1 MYRLEKLLIVFEA
14 TSYLHYLPDSNYG
27 KSLLKMLKVYFLNRD
42 VFLYPLWFI
51 WTILFQHN
59 DISNVCYLSL
69 LDRTL
74 PFVISFSFIL
84 VTISFFICLIK
95 HIKVFEQEKTIWH
108 KLRRIEMWACIIN
121 SFVYRIPM
129 YDITYTTYFL
139 KWCLQR

>member
-1 MYRLEKLLIVFEA
+1 MKTHHIYIIYRIR
-14 TSYLHYLPDSNYG
+14 YR
-27 KSLLKMLKVYFLNRD
+27 SLLTILKVYFLNRD

-51 WTILFQHN
+51 WAILFQHN

-95 HIKVFEQEKTIWH
+95 HIKVFEQEKNIWH
-108 KLRRIEMWACIIN
+108 KLRRLEMWSCIIH
-121 SFVYRIPM
+121 SFVHRIPM
-129 YDITYTTYFL
+129 YDQTYTSYFL

>member
-1 MYRLEKLLIVFEA
+1 MKTHHIYIIYRILTTDNQICLRFE
-14 TSYLHYLPDSNYG
+14 
-27 KSLLKMLKVYFLNRD
+27 MLKVYFLNRD

-51 WTILFQHN
+51 WAILFQHN

-108 KLRRIEMWACIIN
+108 KLRRLEMWACIIN

>member
-1 MYRLEKLLIVFEA
+1 MKPNNIYNIYRICRFWAKVSRI
-14 TSYLHYLPDSNYG
+14 
-27 KSLLKMLKVYFLNRD
+27 KSFLTILKVYFLNKN

-51 WTILFQHN
+51 WAILFQHN

-95 HIKVFEQEKTIWH
+95 QKKVFEQEKNILH
-108 KLRRIEMWACIIN
+108 KLRRLEMWACIIN
-121 SFVYRIPM
+121 SFEYRIPM
-129 YDITYTTYFL
+129 YDPTYTSYFL
-139 KWCLQR
+139 RRCLQR

>member
-1 MYRLEKLLIVFEA
+1 MYRLEKLLTEFEA
-14 TSYLHYLPDSNYG
+14 TSHLHYLPDSNYG
-27 KSLLKMLKVYFLNRD
+27 MLQIWKVYFLNRD

-51 WTILFQHN
+51 WAILFQHN

-108 KLRRIEMWACIIN
+108 KLRRLEMWACIIN

-129 YDITYTTYFL
+129 YDQTYTSYFL